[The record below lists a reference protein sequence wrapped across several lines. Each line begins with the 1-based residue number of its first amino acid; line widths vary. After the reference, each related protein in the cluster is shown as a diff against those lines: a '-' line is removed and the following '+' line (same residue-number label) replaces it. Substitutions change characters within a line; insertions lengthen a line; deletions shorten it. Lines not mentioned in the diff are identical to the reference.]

1 MKFGKDIDVIEQLQ
15 ETIQTSSFI
24 QKVKKINQ
32 GLFDKKKLRPL
43 SIPEINQL
51 KDQKNFCKDWTQI
64 LVTQNFTADNIISS
78 TFLGKTTIGNLS
90 GHLMVDGFEHQCGI
104 INSVLY
110 DVQIGDHCFIG
121 NVQTL
126 SSVALEGDC
135 AVVNC
140 LSVTHGNK
148 KNFGVGQELALA
160 IESGGREIRIFPEIN
175 IDVARIICS
184 SRNNKKLLK
193 DYSDLIDEYA
203 RLVSSEWSILS
214 KGAQILNS
222 PKVKNVYLGEH
233 AYIDNALNVENT
245 VMISSLEEPCK
256 ITNGAFVSNCVVQWG
271 CEITTGSVIENS
283 IFTEYSYAKRQAM
296 VFDSLIGANTSIAE
310 GEVTSS
316 LVGSFVGFH
325 HQALLISAF
334 WPEGKGNISYGANVG
349 SNHTGKEPDQEIWP
363 GEGTFMG
370 LSVVI
375 KFPTDFTQGPYSI
388 ISSSVTTLPQ
398 KMSFPFSLINIPAH
412 SFPHISPAYNEIQPA
427 WVLYD
432 NFFMIQRNENKFHQ
446 RNKAKRIDIKYD
458 IIRPSIVDKMIDA
471 RNRLAQVEE
480 VLEVYTDQEIHGLG
494 KNYMLEKNR
503 VKAIDAYNGIIQYYC
518 FRELYRHVLMQIDL
532 KVAKNMNEVDYQ
544 NGSLE
549 WLHAKS
555 LFASELNIEVLTVA
569 AAKECLENLIEM
581 VQDIATQIM
590 TAKKRDDTRGKR
602 IIRDYGDSHSS
613 AADNKIV
620 KSAFDDVERYK
631 VNIKRII
638 SS

>member
-1 MKFGKDIDVIEQLQ
+1 MKFGKDINVIEQLQ
-15 ETIQTSSFI
+15 ETLQTSTFI
-24 QKVKKINQ
+24 QKVQKINQ
-32 GLFDKKKLRPL
+32 GLFEEKSLRPL
-43 SIPEINQL
+43 TSAEITQL
-51 KDQKNFCKDWTQI
+51 KDQKNFCKDWSKI
-64 LVTQNFTADNIISS
+64 KVTNKFSPENIISS
-78 TFLGKTTIGNLS
+78 TFLGKTSIGDLS
-90 GHLMVDGFEHQCGI
+90 GSLMVDGFEHQCGI
-104 INSVLY
+104 LNSVLY
-110 DVQIGDHCFIG
+110 NVQIGDHCVIG

-126 SSVALEGDC
+126 SGVTLESNC
-135 AVVNC
+135 AILNC

-184 SRNNKKLLK
+184 SRSNKKLLQE
-193 DYSDLIDEYA
+193 YSNLIDEYV
-203 RLVSSEWSILS
+203 RLVYSEWSILS
-214 KGAQILNS
+214 NGAQIINS
-222 PKVKNVYLGEH
+222 PKVKNVFLGEY

-245 VMISSLEEPCK
+245 VMISSREEPCK
-256 ITNGAFVSNCVVQWG
+256 ITNGAFISNSVVQWG

-375 KFPTDFTQGPYSI
+375 KFPTDFTQGPYSM

-412 SFPHISPAYNEIQPA
+412 TFSHISPAYNEIQPA
-427 WVLYD
+427 WILSD
-432 NFFMIQRNENKFHQ
+432 NFFMIQRNENKFKQ

-458 IIRPSIVDKMIDA
+458 IIRPSVVDKMIDA
-471 RNRLAQVEE
+471 RNRLSQIEE
-480 VLEVYTDQEIHGLG
+480 ILEVYTDHEIEGLG
-494 KNYMLEKNR
+494 KNYMLENNR
-503 VKAIDAYNGIIQYYC
+503 TKAIDAYNGTIQYYC
-518 FRELYRHVLMQIDL
+518 YRELYRHVLMQIDL
-532 KVAKNMNEVDYQ
+532 KVAKNMNDVDYK

-555 LFASELNIEVLTVA
+555 LFALELKIDILTVEI
-569 AAKECLENLIEM
+569 AKDCLVNLIEM
-581 VQDIATQIM
+581 VQDIAAQILL
-590 TAKKRDDTRGKR
+590 AKKRDDNRGKK
-602 IIRDYGDSHSS
+602 IIRDYVDSHSS
-613 AADNKIV
+613 AEENKIV
-620 KSAFDDVERYK
+620 KSAMNDVENYRI
-631 VNIKRII
+631 NIKRILAL
-638 SS
+638 

>member
-1 MKFGKDIDVIEQLQ
+1 MKFGKDIDVIEQLR

-24 QKVKKINQ
+24 KSVQKINS
-32 GLFDKKKLRPL
+32 GLFDASELRSL
-43 SIPEINQL
+43 TTNEISQL
-51 KDQKNFCKDWTQI
+51 KDQKNYSKDWEKIRVPQ
-64 LVTQNFTADNIISS
+64 QFSADNIISS
-78 TFLGKTTIGNLS
+78 TFLGKTVIGNLTGS
-90 GHLMVDGFEHQCGI
+90 LIVDGFEHQCGI

-110 DVQIGDHCFIG
+110 DVQIGNSCFIG

-126 SSVALEGDC
+126 SDVALESHN
-135 AVVNC
+135 AILNC

-184 SRNNKKLLK
+184 SRNNKKLLGE
-193 DYSDLIDEYA
+193 YSELIDEYA
-203 RLVSSEWSILS
+203 KLVSSRWSILS

-222 PKVKNVYLGEH
+222 PKIKNVFLGEY

-245 VMISSLEEPCK
+245 VMISSKEEPCK
-256 ITNGAFVSNCVVQWG
+256 ITNGAFVSNCVAQWG
-271 CEITTGSVIENS
+271 CVITTGSVVENS

-375 KFPTDFTQGPYSI
+375 KFPADFTQGPYSM

-398 KMSFPFSLINIPAH
+398 KMAFPFSLINIPSH
-412 SFPHISPAYNEIQPA
+412 SFSHISPAYNEIKPA
-427 WVLYD
+427 WVLSD
-432 NFFMIQRNENKFHQ
+432 NFFMIQRNELKYQ
-446 RNKAKRIDIKYD
+446 ERNKAKRIDIKYD

-471 RNRLAQVEE
+471 RNRLTQIDEI
-480 VLEVYTDQEIHGLG
+480 LEVYTDHEIEGLG
-494 KNYMLEKNR
+494 KNYLLEKNR
-503 VKAIDAYNGIIQYYC
+503 IKAIDAYSGTIQYYC

-532 KVAKNMNEVDYQ
+532 GVVGKLEDVDFKK
-544 NGSLE
+544 GSLE

-555 LFASELNIEVLTVA
+555 LFASELQIKSLTVA
-569 AAKECLENLIEM
+569 NVKECLESLIEM
-581 VQDIATQIM
+581 VQDIANQIM
-590 TAKKRDDTRGKR
+590 SAKKRDDVRGKK
-602 IIRDYGDSHSS
+602 IIRDYEDSHSP
-613 AADNKIV
+613 AIDNKIV
-620 KSAFDDVERYK
+620 KSAFEDVERYRI
-631 VNIKRII
+631 NINRILNN
-638 SS
+638 